1 MDSVP
6 YILCWPFAQP
16 SVSRENNT
24 LNEQTSNKYIQQI
37 CVEDCDGLQKTNTKK
52 THTKQQEWKTE
63 NKINIVHTLKKRKL
77 VLSGRGAERKSQV
90 WALSLTEFLVQLDEK
105 LTTEKETPYYIMRWT
120 RRFNNQI
127 EKKNQFLCSWK
138 MKDLVIGHSLTRT
151 HIHTRSHSFHH
162 RYIVHEL
169 FHPLYKL
176 FHRSLTLALS
186 THMNDIDASTEKQ
199 ERNQLFFLKMYQFCT
214 NTHTPPHVCSRL
226 LLDSFIHSI
235 KLKSSTCENMLET
248 VAIKCFGKTIALT
261 INLDH
266 LPQNYWS
273 FCSGFFP
280 TSNFC
285 FENTISSSLLLIN
298 RTHMILDL
306 Q

>member
-1 MDSVP
+1 MNKLQ
-6 YILCWPFAQP
+6 I
-16 SVSRENNT
+16 NT
-24 LNEQTSNKYIQQI
+24 YSKYVLKIVTDYKKQTH
-37 CVEDCDGLQKTNTKK
+37 K

-127 EKKNQFLCSWK
+127 EKKNQSLCSWK
-138 MKDLVIGHSLTRT
+138 MKDLVIGHSHTRT